1 MFRYLF
7 ERGIALCLC
16 WMVVGCQ
23 ETSSPIVR
31 SPATTPAPASASP
44 TLTRAIV
51 LGDISDEPTETIAAA
66 QPFIDYVADRLS
78 AQGIKRGEV
87 KIAPDMATM
96 AQWLKEG
103 KVDIFMDSPYP
114 AAVVGELSEAKPILR
129 RWKDG
134 IAEYHTLLFARK
146 DSSITQLQDLKGKAI
161 GFEEKFST
169 SGYLLPFAYLRAAGF
184 DLIPIPD
191 VKFPIP
197 HDRIGYS
204 FTGDEDSTIQWVVSG
219 RVAAGAVS
227 SAVFQAIPET
237 TRAQFIVLAHTQ
249 SVPRQFVLIRPQIE
263 PLLEAEIVKVLVRM
277 EETPTGQSIL
287 AEFDRTAQF
296 DPLPTDDSLDPIR
309 KLSQQLPH

>member
-1 MFRYLF
+1 MFRCLF
-7 ERGIALCLC
+7 ERGIAFCLC

-23 ETSSPIVR
+23 ETSSPVVR
-31 SPATTPAPASASP
+31 SPAPTPAPASASP

-78 AQGIKRGEV
+78 AQGIERGEV

-114 AAVVGELSEAKPILR
+114 ASVVGE
-129 RWKDG
+129 
-134 IAEYHTLLFARK
+134 
-146 DSSITQLQDLKGKAI
+146 
-161 GFEEKFST
+161 
-169 SGYLLPFAYLRAAGF
+169 LRAAGF
-184 DLIPIPD
+184 ELIPIPD

-197 HDRIGYS
+197 PDRIGYS
-204 FTGDEDSTIQWVVSG
+204 FTGDEDTTIQWVVSG

-249 SVPRQFVLIRPQIE
+249 SVPRQFVLIRPKIE

-277 EETPTGQSIL
+277 EETPAGQSIL

-296 DPLPTDDSLDPIR
+296 DPLPVDDSLDPIR